1 MVVLLDEMLKQNNN
15 ITLPDDYRVF
25 IKPND
30 YSMSQRKLERYEQ
43 IAKIK
48 AYYQRNPVKFM
59 QEVLG
64 AELFDAQAYCVQM
77 SWNKPYVLW
86 VCSRGFGK
94 SSITDLILMTKGM
107 LFNNYWSYIASGSG
121 DQAIQTF
128 KTLENIA
135 NKNIESMTGLTDVFK
150 QQIEIKNAAGDG
162 FVHNPSGH
170 FYSLYN
176 GSFTKTLNSNVDR
189 RRGARGNLVVFDEC
203 GWLDQNMMQVYAAFT
218 IVNKDLKLGGNI
230 DSETIKAIPKEIPN
244 QLFYI
249 SSASSIDT
257 PFYEKYRDFSKQMI
271 LGNKDYFVADINCDV
286 VIRGTV
292 GGKIYPASLLT
303 QETVDAEMRN
313 NPEKAMREYYNRFTE
328 DGGVN
333 QIIKRAL
340 ITRNS
345 YVRPPILYNETS
357 KRKFVLAYDPARS
370 TDNSI
375 LSIGELKYDEQRG
388 YTMDIVNCI
397 SFVDIGLKRKTPM
410 MTQDQINE
418 IHKILLDYNGDVV
431 DYDNIEIFLADA
443 GSGGGGNSWVRDAL
457 IVDWTDVN
465 GVTHKGLIDK
475 DYAPEYVSR
484 YPNTSNKLK
493 LIEPSKYKSEMF
505 EALIKMVEA
514 NLITFT
520 DTYDNRGYLSINEV
534 DQNALIK
541 NRTSIMAKLDQENLS
556 QSEYEDRLEEELS
569 KLDISKYKTYKL
581 SPDEEVALK
590 QIDMMKEEIV
600 NICRTKRESGKDM
613 FKLPPYKD
621 ADTGASDATMHDDRA
636 YTLAMLGWY
645 LQEKRLE
652 NVRARKKPNAADI
665 LSKLQISPGK
675 PLDKLFS

>member
-1 MVVLLDEMLKQNNN
+1 MLLSEL
-15 ITLPDDYRVF
+15 ILPDKNIILPEDYQLFTRP
-25 IKPND
+25 ID
-30 YSMSQRKLERYEQ
+30 HSMSQRKLDRYIQ

-48 AYYQRNPVKFM
+48 AYYQRNPIKFM
-59 QEVLG
+59 KDVLG
-64 AELFDAQAYCVQM
+64 AELFDAQAYCIQM

-86 VCSRGFGK
+86 VCSRGYGK
-94 SSITDLILMTKGM
+94 STIVDLILMTKGM
-107 LFNNYWSYIASGSG
+107 LYNNYWSYIASGSG
-121 DQAIQTF
+121 DQAILTF

-135 NKNIESMTGLTDVFK
+135 NQNIASMTGLTDVFK
-150 QQIEIKNAAGDG
+150 QQLEIKNAAGDG

-176 GSFTKTLNSNVDR
+176 GSFTKTLNSNVDK
-189 RRGARGNLVVFDEC
+189 RRGARANMVVFDEC
-203 GWLDQNMMQVYAAFT
+203 GWLDENMMQVYAAFT
-218 IVNKDLKLGGNI
+218 IVNKDLKLGGDVDI
-230 DSETIKAIPKEIPN
+230 DTIKTLPKEVPN

-257 PFYEKYRDFSKQMI
+257 PFYNKYRDFSKQMI

-313 NPEKAMREYYNRFTE
+313 NQEKAMREYYNRFTE

-345 YVRPPILYNETS
+345 YVRPPVLCNDTG
-357 KRKFVLAYDPARS
+357 KRKFVIAYDPARS

-375 LSIGELKYDEQRG
+375 LSVGELKYDDERG
-388 YTMDIVNCI
+388 YTMDIVNCV
-397 SFVDIGLKRKTPM
+397 SFADIFLKKKTPM
-410 MTQDQINE
+410 MTQEQIKD
-418 IHKILLDYNGDVV
+418 IHNILLDYNGNTI

-443 GSGGGGNSWVRDAL
+443 GAGGGGNSWVRDAL
-457 IVDWTDVN
+457 IEDWTDKS
-465 GVTHKGLIDK
+465 GVVHRGLIDK
-475 DYAPEYVSR
+475 EYAPEYVSR
-484 YPNTSNKLK
+484 YQNAVNKLK
-493 LIEPSKYKSEMF
+493 LIEPSKYKAEMF

-520 DTYDNRGYLSINEV
+520 DNYDNRGYLSINEV
-534 DQNALIK
+534 DQNTLVK
-541 NRTSIMAKLDQENLS
+541 NKSAIMAKLDEENLS
-556 QSEYEDRLEEELS
+556 QVDYEERLEEELS

-581 SPDEEVALK
+581 SPDEEVSLK

-600 NICRTKRESGKDM
+600 NICRTKRDSGKDA
-613 FKLPPYKD
+613 FKLPPHKD
-621 ADTGASDATMHDDRA
+621 ADTGASEATMHDDRA

-645 LQEKRLE
+645 LSERRLE
-652 NVRARKKPNAADI
+652 HIRTRKKPNSMDI
-665 LSKLQISPGK
+665 INKLQVNPGK
-675 PLDKLFS
+675 PLDKLFG

>member
-1 MVVLLDEMLKQNNN
+1 MLKQNNN
-15 ITLPDDYRVF
+15 IILPDDYRVF

-86 VCSRGFGK
+86 TCSRGFGK
-94 SSITDLILMTKGM
+94 SSVIDLILMTKGM

-135 NKNIESMTGLTDVFK
+135 NRNIESMTGLTDVFK

-230 DSETIKAIPKEIPN
+230 DSETIKSIPKEIPN

-313 NPEKAMREYYNRFTE
+313 NQEKAMREYYNRFTE

-345 YVRPPILYNETS
+345 YVRPPVLYNDTG
-357 KRKFVLAYDPARS
+357 KRRFVLAYDPARS

-375 LSIGELKYDEQRG
+375 LSVGELKYDEQRG
-388 YTMDIVNCI
+388 YTMDIVNCV

-410 MTQDQINE
+410 MTQDQISE
-418 IHKILLDYNGDVV
+418 IHKILLDYNGDVI

-443 GSGGGGNSWVRDAL
+443 GSGGGGNSWVRDTL
-457 IVDWTDVN
+457 IMDWEDVN
-465 GVTHKGLIDK
+465 GITHKGLIDK
-475 DYAPEYVSR
+475 DYAPEYISR
-484 YPNTSNKLK
+484 YPNASNKLK

-514 NLITFT
+514 NLITFP
-520 DTYDNRGYLSINEV
+520 DNYDNRGYLSINEV

-541 NRTSIMAKLDQENLS
+541 NKTSIIAKLDKENLS
-556 QSEYEDRLEEELS
+556 QSEYEERLNDELS
-569 KLDISKYKTYKL
+569 ELDISKYKTYKL

-652 NVRARKKPNAADI
+652 NVRSRKKPSAIDI
-665 LSKLQISPGK
+665 LSKLQVNPGK
-675 PLDKLFS
+675 PLEKLFG

>member
-1 MVVLLDEMLKQNNN
+1 MSDIILPNKD
-15 ITLPDDYRVF
+15 IILPDNYKLF
-25 IKPND
+25 TKPTD
-30 YSMSQRKLERYEQ
+30 YSMSQRKLDRYLQ
-43 IAKIK
+43 IAEIK
-48 AYYQRNPVKFM
+48 SYYQRNPIKFM
-59 QEVLG
+59 KEVLG
-64 AELFDAQAYCVQM
+64 AELFDAQAYCIQM

-86 VCSRGFGK
+86 VCSRGYGK
-94 SSITDLILMTKGM
+94 STIVDLILMTKGM
-107 LFNNYWSYIASGSG
+107 LYNNYWSYIASGSG
-121 DQAIQTF
+121 DQAILTF

-135 NKNIESMTGLTDVFK
+135 NQNIASMTGLTDVFK
-150 QQIEIKNAAGDG
+150 QQIEVKNAAGDG

-176 GSFTKTLNSNVDR
+176 GSFTKTLNSNVDK
-189 RRGARGNLVVFDEC
+189 RRGARANMVVFDEC
-203 GWLDQNMMQVYAAFT
+203 GWLDENMMQVYAAFT
-218 IVNKDLKLGGNI
+218 IVNKDLKLGGDVDI
-230 DSETIKAIPKEIPN
+230 DTIKTLPKEVPN

-257 PFYEKYRDFSKQMI
+257 PFYNKYRDFSKQMI

-313 NPEKAMREYYNRFTE
+313 NKEKALREYYNRFTE

-340 ITRNS
+340 IARNS
-345 YVRPPILYNETS
+345 YVRPPILHNDTG

-375 LSIGELKYDEQRG
+375 LSIGELKYDNQRG

-397 SFVDIGLKRKTPM
+397 SFADIGLKKKTPM
-410 MTQDQINE
+410 MTQQQIKE
-418 IHKILLDYNGDVV
+418 IHNILLDYNGDTI
-431 DYDNIEIFLADA
+431 DYDNIEMILADA

-457 IVDWTDVN
+457 IEDWTDIN

-475 DYAPEYVSR
+475 EYAPEYVSR
-484 YPNTSNKLK
+484 YQNAANKLK

-505 EALIKMVEA
+505 ESLIKMVEA
-514 NLITFT
+514 NLITFS
-520 DTYDNRGYLSINEV
+520 DTYDNRGYLSVNEI
-534 DQNALIK
+534 DQNTLIK
-541 NRTSIMAKLDQENLS
+541 NKTAIMERLDKENLS
-556 QSEYEDRLEEELS
+556 QLEYEERLEEELS
-569 KLDISKYKTYKL
+569 KLDVSKYKIYKL

-590 QIDMMKEEIV
+590 QMDMMKEEIV

-613 FKLPPYKD
+613 FKLPPHKD
-621 ADTGASDATMHDDRA
+621 ADTGASEATMHDDRA

-645 LQEKRLE
+645 LSEKRLE
-652 NVRARKKPNAADI
+652 NIRKRKRSNTSSIIDMLPVNG
-665 LSKLQISPGK
+665 GK
-675 PLDKLFS
+675 PLNKLFG

>member
-1 MVVLLDEMLKQNNN
+1 MLSEIIVPDKH
-15 ITLPDDYRVF
+15 IILPEDYQMF
-25 IKPND
+25 TKPVD
-30 YSMSQRKLERYEQ
+30 QSMSQRKLDRYLQ

-48 AYYQRNPVKFM
+48 AYYQRNPIKFM
-59 QEVLG
+59 KDVLG
-64 AELFDAQAYCVQM
+64 AELFDAQAYCIQM

-86 VCSRGFGK
+86 VCSRGYGK
-94 SSITDLILMTKGM
+94 STIVDLILMTKGM
-107 LFNNYWSYIASGSG
+107 LYNNYWSYIASGSG
-121 DQAIQTF
+121 DQAILTF

-135 NKNIESMTGLTDVFK
+135 NQNIASMTGLTDVFK
-150 QQIEIKNAAGDG
+150 QQIEVKNAAGDG

-176 GSFTKTLNSNVDR
+176 GSFTKTLNSNVNK
-189 RRGARGNLVVFDEC
+189 RRGARANMVVFDEC
-203 GWLDQNMMQVYAAFT
+203 GWLDENMMQVYAAFT
-218 IVNKDLKLGGNI
+218 IVNKDLKLGGDVDI
-230 DSETIKAIPKEIPN
+230 DTIKTLPKEVPN

-257 PFYEKYRDFSKQMI
+257 PFYSKYRDFSKQMI

-345 YVRPPILYNETS
+345 YVRPPVLCNDTG
-357 KRKFVLAYDPARS
+357 KRTFVLAYDPARS
-370 TDNSI
+370 ADNSI
-375 LSIGELKYDEQRG
+375 LSVGELKYDEQRG

-397 SFVDIGLKRKTPM
+397 SFMDIALKKKTPL
-410 MTQDQINE
+410 MTQQQIKE
-418 IHKILLDYNGDVV
+418 IHDILLNYNGDVV

-443 GSGGGGNSWVRDAL
+443 GAGGGGNSWVRDAL
-457 IVDWTDVN
+457 IEDWTDQS
-465 GVTHKGLIDK
+465 GVVHRGLIDK
-475 DYAPEYVSR
+475 EYAPEYVSR
-484 YPNTSNKLK
+484 FPNAVDKLK

-534 DQNALIK
+534 DQNTLIK
-541 NRTSIMAKLDQENLS
+541 NKSNIMAKLDKEGLS
-556 QSEYEDRLEEELS
+556 QEEYEERLDEELS

-600 NICRTKRESGKDM
+600 NICRTKRDSGKDA
-613 FKLPPYKD
+613 FKLPPHKD
-621 ADTGASDATMHDDRA
+621 ADTGASEATMHDDRA

-652 NVRARKKPNAADI
+652 HIRKRKRQDSSELEQFMEFKKPKQTH
-665 LSKLQISPGK
+665 SY
-675 PLDKLFS
+675 FS

>member
-1 MVVLLDEMLKQNNN
+1 MLSEIIVPDKH
-15 ITLPDDYRVF
+15 IILPEDYQMF
-25 IKPND
+25 TKPVD
-30 YSMSQRKLERYEQ
+30 QSMSQRKLDRYLQ

-48 AYYQRNPVKFM
+48 AYYQRNPIKFM
-59 QEVLG
+59 KDVLG
-64 AELFDAQAYCVQM
+64 AELFDAQAYCIQM

-86 VCSRGFGK
+86 VCSRGYGK
-94 SSITDLILMTKGM
+94 STIVDLILMTKGM
-107 LFNNYWSYIASGSG
+107 LYNNYWSYIASGSG
-121 DQAIQTF
+121 DQAILTF

-135 NKNIESMTGLTDVFK
+135 NQNIASMTGLTDVFK
-150 QQIEIKNAAGDG
+150 QQIEVKNAAGDG

-176 GSFTKTLNSNVDR
+176 GSFTKTLNSNVDK
-189 RRGARGNLVVFDEC
+189 RRGARANMVVFDEC
-203 GWLDQNMMQVYAAFT
+203 GWLDENMMQVYAAFT
-218 IVNKDLKLGGNI
+218 IVNKDLKLGGDVDI
-230 DSETIKAIPKEIPN
+230 DTIKTLPKEVPN

-257 PFYEKYRDFSKQMI
+257 PFYSKYRDFSKQMI

-345 YVRPPILYNETS
+345 YIRPPVLYNDTG
-357 KRKFVLAYDPARS
+357 KRTFVLAYDPARS
-370 TDNSI
+370 ADNSI
-375 LSIGELKYDEQRG
+375 LSVGELKYDEQRG

-397 SFVDIGLKRKTPM
+397 SFMDIALKKKTPL
-410 MTQDQINE
+410 MTQQQIKE
-418 IHKILLDYNGDVV
+418 IHDILLNYNGDVV

-443 GSGGGGNSWVRDAL
+443 GAGGGGNSWVRDAL
-457 IVDWTDVN
+457 IEDWTDQS
-465 GVTHKGLIDK
+465 GVIHRGLIDK
-475 DYAPEYVSR
+475 EYAPEYVSR
-484 YPNTSNKLK
+484 FPNAVDKLK

-534 DQNALIK
+534 DQNTLIK
-541 NRTSIMAKLDQENLS
+541 NKSNIMAKLDKEGLS
-556 QSEYEDRLEEELS
+556 QEEYEERLDEELS

-600 NICRTKRESGKDM
+600 NICRTKRDSGKDA
-613 FKLPPYKD
+613 FKLPPHKD
-621 ADTGASDATMHDDRA
+621 ADTGASEATMHDDRA

-652 NVRARKKPNAADI
+652 HIRKRKRQDSSELEQFMEFKRPKQTHSYFN
-665 LSKLQISPGK
+665 
-675 PLDKLFS
+675 

>member
-1 MVVLLDEMLKQNNN
+1 MHDICRAFFAYKEVVLLSDVELQNNQN
-15 ITLPDDYRVF
+15 ILPCNYTIFTKPTDYA
-25 IKPND
+25 
-30 YSMSQRKLERYEQ
+30 MSQRKLERYEQ

-59 QEVLG
+59 REVLG

-94 SSITDLILMTKGM
+94 SSVIDLILMSKGM

-121 DQAIQTF
+121 DQAILTF

-150 QQIEIKNAAGDG
+150 QQLEVKNAAGDG

-230 DSETIKAIPKEIPN
+230 DSETIKTIPREIPN

-286 VIRGTV
+286 VIHGTV

-313 NPEKAMREYYNRFTE
+313 NQEKAMREYYNRFTE

-345 YVRPPILYNETS
+345 YVRPPLLYNDTS
-357 KRKFVLAYDPARS
+357 KRKFVLA
-370 TDNSI
+370 
-375 LSIGELKYDEQRG
+375 
-388 YTMDIVNCI
+388 
-397 SFVDIGLKRKTPM
+397 
-410 MTQDQINE
+410 
-418 IHKILLDYNGDVV
+418 
-431 DYDNIEIFLADA
+431 
-443 GSGGGGNSWVRDAL
+443 
-457 IVDWTDVN
+457 
-465 GVTHKGLIDK
+465 
-475 DYAPEYVSR
+475 
-484 YPNTSNKLK
+484 
-493 LIEPSKYKSEMF
+493 
-505 EALIKMVEA
+505 
-514 NLITFT
+514 
-520 DTYDNRGYLSINEV
+520 
-534 DQNALIK
+534 
-541 NRTSIMAKLDQENLS
+541 
-556 QSEYEDRLEEELS
+556 
-569 KLDISKYKTYKL
+569 
-581 SPDEEVALK
+581 
-590 QIDMMKEEIV
+590 
-600 NICRTKRESGKDM
+600 
-613 FKLPPYKD
+613 
-621 ADTGASDATMHDDRA
+621 
-636 YTLAMLGWY
+636 
-645 LQEKRLE
+645 
-652 NVRARKKPNAADI
+652 
-665 LSKLQISPGK
+665 
-675 PLDKLFS
+675 

>member
-1 MVVLLDEMLKQNNN
+1 MLKQNNN
-15 ITLPDDYRVF
+15 IILPDDYRVF

-94 SSITDLILMTKGM
+94 SSITDLVLMTKGM

-313 NPEKAMREYYNRFTE
+313 NQEKAMREYYNRFTE

-345 YVRPPILYNETS
+345 YVRPPVLYNDTG
-357 KRKFVLAYDPARS
+357 KRVFVLAYDPARS

-375 LSIGELKYDEQRG
+375 LSVGELKYDEQRG

-418 IHKILLDYNGDVV
+418 IHKILLDYNGDVI

-457 IVDWTDVN
+457 IMDWEDVN
-465 GVTHKGLIDK
+465 GITHKGLIDK
-475 DYAPEYVSR
+475 DYAPEYISR
-484 YPNTSNKLK
+484 YPNASNKLK
-493 LIEPSKYKSEMF
+493 LVEPSKYKSEMF

-514 NLITFT
+514 NLITFS
-520 DTYDNRGYLSINEV
+520 DNYDNRGYLSINEV

-541 NRTSIMAKLDQENLS
+541 NKTSIMAKLDKENLS
-556 QSEYEDRLEEELS
+556 QSEYEERLNDELS
-569 KLDISKYKTYKL
+569 ELDISKYKTYKL

-652 NVRARKKPNAADI
+652 NVRSRKKTSATDI
-665 LSKLQISPGK
+665 LSKLQVNPGK
-675 PLDKLFS
+675 PLEKLFG